1 MNSAIKFNLKLKM
14 QLAHCIAKQLSGD
27 YSARM
32 SFVLR
37 LISKAKDN
45 TYGFDSNTYAYGVN
59 KYWLNMAAFLRFSD
73 DVITFVENEMIDEP
87 KKALIWWYELTYEQK
102 NSKMV
107 NGLFGRNFNSL
118 NEMEIKYLYR
128 NA

>member
-14 QLAHCIAKQLSGD
+14 QLAHCIAKQLTGD

-32 SFVLR
+32 SFALKV
-37 LISKAKDN
+37 INNSKMNA
-45 TYGFDSNTYAYGVN
+45 YGFDSKLYAYGVN
-59 KYWLNMAAFLRFSD
+59 RYWLNMAAFLRFSYE
-73 DVITFVENEMIDEP
+73 VITFVENEMIDEP
-87 KKALIWWYELTYEQK
+87 KKALIWWYKLTYEQK